1 MVLTGPGELQPHE
14 LPLPEVKQDGALL
27 RLEACGLCGTDIAQ
41 LDGFFLKSGLSAA
54 HCIPGHE
61 PVGVIEEIGPVA
73 ARRWGVRP
81 GDRVAVEPH
90 LSCGVCPA
98 CLAGRRTA
106 CEVGEHRDTN
116 YGFMDV
122 HADAGLWGGYAE
134 HLYLD
139 PRTVL
144 HRVSAALSPAVATMF
159 NPMGAGISWGYRVPD
174 TRMGDLVVILGAGQ
188 RGLACV
194 IAARA
199 AGAGTIIISDL
210 ARASARLDL
219 ALALGADHAVVA
231 DEDDLVQLVPQ
242 LTGGRLADVVIDV
255 SAGATQ
261 PILDAVEIVRRG
273 GTIVLAGAKE
283 GRTLSGLMPDTIVLK
298 SIRVQGAFAVD
309 SASFR
314 EAIRLLEAN
323 TGPYARLHTRS
334 FPLARAAEAV
344 ARLAGSDGA
353 PPAIHVSLEPG
364 LRA

>member
-1 MVLTGPGELQPHE
+1 MVLTGPGELEPHE
-14 LPLPEVKQDGALL
+14 LALPEVSEDGALL

-41 LDGFFLKSGLSAA
+41 FGGFFLEAGLSAA
-54 HCIPGHE
+54 RCIPGHE

-122 HADAGLWGGYAE
+122 ESGPGLWGGYAE
-134 HLYLD
+134 HLYLE

-144 HRVSAALSPAVATMF
+144 HRISPALSPAVATMF
-159 NPMGAGISWGYRVPD
+159 NPVGAGISWGYRVPD

-199 AGAGTIIISDL
+199 AGAGTIIVSDL

-219 ALALGADHAVVA
+219 ALELGADKVVVA
-231 DEDDLVQLVPQ
+231 DEEDLVEVVPR
-242 LTGGRLADVVIDV
+242 LTEGRLADVVIDV

-314 EAIRLLEAN
+314 EAIRLLESD
-323 TGPYARLHTRS
+323 TGPYARLHSRS

-344 ARLAGSDGA
+344 ARLAGADGE

-364 LRA
+364 MPA